1 MQVKTTI
8 SDSRQKIISDSEADV
23 FIRVIPEGYSS
34 SVIYTVYNTTSG
46 ADYCSKFV
54 SSNLVIASNIPSSC
68 GMPYM
73 HIQLNGMH
81 H

>member
-8 SDSRQKIISDSEADV
+8 SDSRWKISDSEADV

-46 ADYCSKFV
+46 ADYCSKLISLVKSIYLITAV
-54 SSNLVIASNIPSSC
+54 SITV
-68 GMPYM
+68 Y
-73 HIQLNGMH
+73 
-81 H
+81 